1 MENKATYRA
10 VAWSFFRVGAGAF
23 GGGWASLPVF
33 AAELAGRRGWFAE
46 EELAEMFALAQSVPG
61 VILVNFAVLAGG
73 RLKGKPG
80 AVLAGT
86 MAAMPA
92 FLLILGVAAL
102 YGRVPEGSVWL
113 RRVLLGLQAG
123 VVALIA
129 AAGVNLGRRNVP
141 PGWKKALAWGA
152 AVAVLAGAM
161 LWVKVP
167 LWAWLVGGAAAGA
180 AWEWGRGR
188 GRGRG
193 KA

>member
-1 MENKATYRA
+1 MENKVTYRA
-10 VAWSFFRVGAGAF
+10 MAWSFFRIGAGAF

-33 AAELAGRRGWFAE
+33 GAELAGRRGWFAE
-46 EELAEMFALAQSVPG
+46 GELAEMFALAQAVPG

-80 AVLAGT
+80 AVLAGG
-86 MAAMPA
+86 MAALPA
-92 FLLILGVAAL
+92 FLLILGVAAV
-102 YGRVPEGSVWL
+102 YGRVPEGNVWL

-141 PGWKKALAWGA
+141 SGWKKAVAWGA
-152 AVAVLAGAM
+152 AVAVLAVAM

-167 LWAWLVGGAAAGA
+167 LWVWLVGGAVVGA
-180 AWEWGRGR
+180 AWEGLKKKG
-188 GRGRG
+188 GG
-193 KA
+193 A

>member
-1 MENKATYRA
+1 MERIVTYRA

-33 AAELAGRRGWFAE
+33 AAELAGRRGWFE
-46 EELAEMFALAQSVPG
+46 EGELAEMFALAQSVPG

-92 FLLILGVAAL
+92 FLLILGVAAA
-102 YGRVPEGSVWL
+102 YGCVPAGNAWV
-113 RRVLLGLQAG
+113 RRVLLGLQTG

-129 AAGVNLGRRNVP
+129 SAGVNLARRNVP
-141 PGWKKALAWGA
+141 RGWKRAAAWGA
-152 AVAVLAGAM
+152 AVAAVAVAM
-161 LWVKVP
+161 LWTEVP
-167 LWAWLVGGAAAGA
+167 LWAWLVGGALGGA
-180 AWEWGRGR
+180 AWEGI
-188 GRGRG
+188 G
-193 KA
+193 KKGGGA